1 MQRVRHWWRFYAAAL
16 AGVRR
21 SGGSRGYGPSK
32 LTPRRQRGFGDAY
45 RGSERLVR
53 PCRAVG
59 DNVER
64 RVAVALADVGDAE
77 LLRAS
82 VLYRKMRY
90 RAVKVVQR
98 SGGSG
103 DKRR

>member
-1 MQRVRHWWRFYAAAL
+1 
-16 AGVRR
+16 
-21 SGGSRGYGPSK
+21 
-32 LTPRRQRGFGDAY
+32 
-45 RGSERLVR
+45 VR

-90 RAVKVVQR
+90 RAVKVV
-98 SGGSG
+98 
-103 DKRR
+103 